1 MVLARSSPPE
11 FAAQLAEARA
21 TGVSQRA
28 ARSAQRSEGALPYS
42 ISYSLTTPTTK
53 VFFYLSPEALDLW
66 FDMFLQCPATKTFL
80 SVT

>member
-28 ARSAQRSEGALPYS
+28 ARSAQRAAQRAAQRSEGALRYS
-42 ISYSLTTPTTK
+42 ILTAPPTR
-53 VFFYLSPEALDLW
+53 VR
-66 FDMFLQCPATKTFL
+66 
-80 SVT
+80 